1 VLAQNPLQ
9 RPKKTKKS
17 PGGRGAAPGEA
28 RRGATRL
35 PGTCSGGLEITG
47 DADSDESDHPFRSKA
62 TTRRS
67 EATSSGS
74 C

>member
-1 VLAQNPLQ
+1 MTPLRRQMIEEMQLRGYAQSTIEGYVHAVAQLA
-9 RPKKTKKS
+9 RHY
-17 PGGRGAAPGEA
+17 
-28 RRGATRL
+28 RR
-35 PGTCSGGLEITG
+35 S
-47 DADSDESDHPFRSKA
+47 ADSDESDHPFRSKA